1 MGIQINGQTDTITA
15 VDGGLIVSGADFTGV
30 SAGSTSAPSISPT
43 GDSNTGIFFPS
54 ADTISVA
61 TGGSQRL
68 RVTSTGRVVVKGPS
82 NPSDYTLSDG
92 IFVQPDNGLSGLTI
106 ATGSATNN
114 SYLNFSKGT
123 ASNAEQFDFALG
135 RDGTNNRGMVKI
147 ADNDVAFFTSN
158 GIAFPNGKGI
168 DFSATSQAAGM
179 TSELLADYE
188 VGTWTPTIYLGG
200 TLQSYSLGSTGE
212 SRYTKIGN
220 IVYLQFWMGFG
231 QYGNTNFPT
240 GSSSIFEIG
249 GIPFAFNDNT
259 FSASVGN
266 ARTQGG
272 TSSNISIGAGQ
283 NSSRIGFWG
292 TSGNYSNWVNQGF
305 LSASSISSNADMIL
319 AGTIIYQT

>member
-168 DFSATSQAAGM
+168 DFSATANSSGTM

-188 VGTWTPTIYLGG
+188 EGTWTPAIT
-200 TLQSYSLGSTGE
+200 GSTSGTVN
-212 SRYTKIGN
+212 SGNRIGTYTKIGRLVTARFTFVNPSATTISGTWRLTGLPFSGRASSEYVGGYVHYNRN
-220 IVYLQFWMGFG
+220 INKAGDWL
-231 QYGNTNFPT
+231 
-240 GSSSIFEIG
+240 SIFQE
-249 GIPFAFNDNT
+249 
-259 FSASVGN
+259 S
-266 ARTQGG
+266 
-272 TSSNISIGAGQ
+272 
-283 NSSRIGFWG
+283 
-292 TSGNYSNWVNQGF
+292 TSGITYFRVMGNYMNGTETYDISGNWP
-305 LSASSISSNADMIL
+305 ADVL
-319 AGTIIYQT
+319 FAGTIFYEAA